1 MLGGSNAKLLFYLIM
16 NNHFIESKWKIFVW
30 INLLWIL
37 GTIALGYIAYT
48 SAPPVGS
55 SNFIESAKIIFLSL
69 GGLGVVLPT
78 YINAFNAIE
87 GRQTQKIEN
96 TFRLIEK
103 WDDPLMFE
111 ARKFTREL
119 KLRQKSLSA
128 NELIS
133 EIDNNPELKQSTI
146 LVMNYFDQIRISEE
160 TKRINVP
167 LFNRSLGP
175 VMQDYC
181 HRLRPYV
188 EKQGAPFLADWDRI
202 LELSKQVQ

>member
-1 MLGGSNAKLLFYLIM
+1 M
-16 NNHFIESKWKIFVW
+16 NNHFIVSKWRIFIW
-30 INLLWIL
+30 INVLWIL

-48 SAPPVGS
+48 SSPPAGS
-55 SNFIESAKIIFLSL
+55 SSLIESIKIIFLSL

-87 GRQTQKIEN
+87 GRQTQKVEN

-111 ARKFTREL
+111 ARKFTRDL
-119 KLRQKSLSA
+119 KLRQPSMSA
-128 NELIS
+128 NELVS
-133 EIDNNPELKQSTI
+133 EIDNDPNLKQSII
-146 LVMNYFDQIRISEE
+146 LVMNYFDQIRVSEE
-160 TKRINVP
+160 TKRIDVT

-175 VMQDYC
+175 VMHDYC

-188 EKQGAPFLADWDRI
+188 EKQGTHYLADWDKI
-202 LELSKQVQ
+202 LELSKVAK